1 MVNSLNGSHSLVEM
15 VKVTDP
21 TVRENICG
29 LINEYLSD
37 RNKREMFDPA
47 IINLN
52 LMLWQQNNDMPV
64 ELKEQIN
71 SCFKDLI
78 LDKIIGD
85 LGSYLGGNRQAQLAK
100 LEPLFEQALNEVR
113 ISKKLQQEL
122 QKFDLSQISNPG
134 LYAALCNNKLPRVI
148 LTPNRGYVN
157 ILDYIRS
164 ETPGKLNTILEID
177 VKENKLMDLIGNR
190 FDKLVYLEPETIRAF
205 LVKFSP
211 QKDKTIATYIDS
223 DGYTALHWA
232 AHQGN
237 WEAIKALAEAFP
249 TPNPNITNKHG
260 DTPLILAL
268 KNKLDL
274 RASRMFGKSSKSFT
288 RKM

>member
-1 MVNSLNGSHSLVEM
+1 LGLGISFFRGLYNVRRGYNIDNGKDDPKTANDNRCFGSSVNSMVNSLNGSHSLVEM

-122 QKFDLSQISNPG
+122 QKFDLSQIP
-134 LYAALCNNKLPRVI
+134 
-148 LTPNRGYVN
+148 
-157 ILDYIRS
+157 
-164 ETPGKLNTILEID
+164 
-177 VKENKLMDLIGNR
+177 
-190 FDKLVYLEPETIRAF
+190 
-205 LVKFSP
+205 
-211 QKDKTIATYIDS
+211 
-223 DGYTALHWA
+223 GYT
-232 AHQGN
+232 
-237 WEAIKALAEAFP
+237 
-249 TPNPNITNKHG
+249 
-260 DTPLILAL
+260 
-268 KNKLDL
+268 L
-274 RASRMFGKSSKSFT
+274 RSATINYRGLF
-288 RKM
+288 

>member
-1 MVNSLNGSHSLVEM
+1 
-15 VKVTDP
+15 
-21 TVRENICG
+21 
-29 LINEYLSD
+29 
-37 RNKREMFDPA
+37 
-47 IINLN
+47 
-52 LMLWQQNNDMPV
+52 
-64 ELKEQIN
+64 
-71 SCFKDLI
+71 
-78 LDKIIGD
+78 
-85 LGSYLGGNRQAQLAK
+85 
-100 LEPLFEQALNEVR
+100 
-113 ISKKLQQEL
+113 
-122 QKFDLSQISNPG
+122 
-134 LYAALCNNKLPRVI
+134 
-148 LTPNRGYVN
+148 
-157 ILDYIRS
+157 
-164 ETPGKLNTILEID
+164 